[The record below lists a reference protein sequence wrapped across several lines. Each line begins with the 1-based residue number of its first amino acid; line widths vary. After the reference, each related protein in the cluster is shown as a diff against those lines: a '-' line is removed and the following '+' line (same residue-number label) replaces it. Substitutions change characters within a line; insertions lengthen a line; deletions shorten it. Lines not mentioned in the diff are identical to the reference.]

1 MTQARYKSIVDDF
14 ATRISRGSL
23 RPGTQLP
30 TLRALMRER
39 GIALATASRVYAELE
54 ACGLVACEM
63 GRGTFVRD
71 TTLPRGLGLEQQ
83 RLQSGDIDLVFN
95 YPTLPGQ
102 DELLREGLRSIA
114 SSGDLDALLHSAP
127 QGGRM
132 HERHTMARHLRNRGL
147 RVPAEQVLI
156 VNGAQQGLAV
166 SVLGLLMPGD
176 ILVMDAVT
184 FPGMKI
190 LAQQARLD
198 VEALPLSD
206 GKIDLT
212 ALAAL
217 CKRRPVRAVYVMP
230 SMHNPMGSVMS
241 DVERKKLA
249 QLAVRHR
256 FLIIEDAAYAFLAE
270 PAPRPVFTYASTQ
283 TVYVSGLSKSVAS
296 GLRIGMVVA
305 PLALIPA
312 LETAIRVSSGNTP
325 SLMVS
330 LACQWIEAGI
340 VDKLE
345 MQKRKDA
352 RQRQRLA
359 RSILQGCHIRAHPS
373 SYYLWLMLADGMR
386 ADQCAAALA
395 QQGVMVSTA
404 EAFAAGA
411 SAPQALRLALGSI
424 SMEALANALHKV
436 QRLCCL

>member
-1 MTQARYKSIVDDF
+1 MALARYKSIVDDF
-14 ATRISRGSL
+14 ALRIGNGSL

-30 TLRALMRER
+30 TLRKLMQQQ

-54 ACGLVACEM
+54 ARGLVACEM

-83 RLQSGDIDLVFN
+83 TLQAGSIDLVFN

-102 DELLREGLRSIA
+102 DELLREGLRSMA

-156 VNGAQQGLAV
+156 VNGAQQGLAI

-176 ILVMDAVT
+176 ILVMDAVS

-198 VEALPLSD
+198 VEALPLHD
-206 GKIDLT
+206 DKLDLT

-217 CKRRPVRAVYVMP
+217 CRRRPVRAVYVMP

-241 DVERKKLA
+241 DAERKKLA
-249 QLAVRHR
+249 QLAARYR

-270 PAPRPVFTYASTQ
+270 PAPRPVFTYAPAQ

-305 PLALIPA
+305 PPALIPA

-330 LACQWIEAGI
+330 LACQWIEAGV

-345 MQKRKDA
+345 VQKRKDA

-359 RSILQGCHIRAHPS
+359 RRILQGCHIRAHPS
-373 SYYLWLMLADGMR
+373 SYYLWLTLADGMR
-386 ADQCAAALA
+386 ADQIAAALA

-404 EAFAAGA
+404 DAFAAGT